1 MRIEIVDTKQDV
13 TNETSKIL
21 LNKIYDRKVQNI
33 ALTAGTSPVAS
44 YEQCLEKFTER
55 IHDPN
60 MPKLHMW
67 NFDEVPQAGSEEG
80 TTTSTLRKYSNWDTL
95 DERLAEANGLDF
107 MLLGIGSDGRYAGN
121 LPGVTKF
128 EDGTRYIP
136 SEAND
141 QVYAALVHTV
151 GSEDKVP
158 EGYVLSLI
166 HI

>member
-67 NFDEVPQAGSEEG
+67 NFDEVHKLVLKKVQRRQHCVS
-80 TTTSTLRKYSNWDTL
+80 TS
-95 DERLAEANGLDF
+95 
-107 MLLGIGSDGRYAGN
+107 
-121 LPGVTKF
+121 
-128 EDGTRYIP
+128 
-136 SEAND
+136 
-141 QVYAALVHTV
+141 
-151 GSEDKVP
+151 
-158 EGYVLSLI
+158 
-166 HI
+166 

>member
-80 TTTSTLRKYSNWDTL
+80 TTTSTLRKYFLNPAEMPAYLYHRLDLSNWDTL
-95 DERLAEANGLDF
+95 DERLA
-107 MLLGIGSDGRYAGN
+107 
-121 LPGVTKF
+121 
-128 EDGTRYIP
+128 
-136 SEAND
+136 
-141 QVYAALVHTV
+141 
-151 GSEDKVP
+151 
-158 EGYVLSLI
+158 
-166 HI
+166 

>member
-60 MPKLHMW
+60 MPKSHKLVLKKVQRRQHC
-67 NFDEVPQAGSEEG
+67 VS
-80 TTTSTLRKYSNWDTL
+80 TS
-95 DERLAEANGLDF
+95 
-107 MLLGIGSDGRYAGN
+107 
-121 LPGVTKF
+121 
-128 EDGTRYIP
+128 
-136 SEAND
+136 
-141 QVYAALVHTV
+141 
-151 GSEDKVP
+151 
-158 EGYVLSLI
+158 
-166 HI
+166 